1 MTTNS
6 KRFLQEQNL
15 QFRQL
20 IDSMLDYFQV
30 IPQSSSSFKT
40 YQRKLKIFERHYLEI
55 KQQSGE
61 KNG

>member
-15 QFRQL
+15 QLRQL

-30 IPQSSSSFKT
+30 IPQSSSSFKI
-40 YQRKLKIFERHYLEI
+40 YQRKLKIFEKHYSEI
-55 KQQSGE
+55 KRQSGDSV
-61 KNG
+61 